1 MYCSFGTLSLE
12 PLPTGWWWIRA
23 WLWER
28 EIAPQDIVILR
39 EMWEYLDAIVLT
51 NVWMI
56 LQGNLCNLTVVWE
69 ISSSDIKINT
79 GRVTEKEYKEPS
91 LSKWATRRGWNR
103 KNTNWPRPQSSISTV
118 YIYIFPHIH
127 FKVRYIYSKAAID
140 LDLPRSPATW
150 TVNELNP
157 GQQELLT
164 RWTVWDGVGPTDIGQ
179 LTKLHV

>member
-28 EIAPQDIVILR
+28 EIAPQDIVILC

-69 ISSSDIKINT
+69 ISSSDIKMNT
-79 GRVTEKEYKEPS
+79 WRVTEKEYKN
-91 LSKWATRRGWNR
+91 LHWANEQPEEGETERIRIGRAR
-103 KNTNWPRPQSSISTV
+103 KV
-118 YIYIFPHIH
+118 VYLHYIYFLIY
-127 FKVRYIYSKAAID
+127 VSRYIYSQAAID

-179 LTKLHV
+179 LTKSHV

>member
-12 PLPTGWWWIRA
+12 PLPTGSWWIRA

-118 YIYIFPHIH
+118 YIYISTYTFQGTVYLFEGSNWFRFAAVTCDLNRQWVEPRPTGASD
-127 FKVRYIYSKAAID
+127 KVNS
-140 LDLPRSPATW
+140 LGWSW
-150 TVNELNP
+150 TDWH
-157 GQQELLT
+157 
-164 RWTVWDGVGPTDIGQ
+164 RTVD
-179 LTKLHV
+179 